1 MDKLAALRQYFGF
14 SEFRAG
20 QQTLI
25 DAVLSGRD
33 ALGIM
38 PTGGGKSLCYE
49 LPALLLPGITLVVS
63 PLISLM
69 KDQVM
74 ALRNAGIPAGCI
86 NSSMSLDEL
95 RETYRDAH
103 YGAYK
108 LLYVAPERLLTDGFC
123 ALAQEL
129 EIPLVAVDEA
139 HCISQWGQDFRP
151 SYLKIVEFLQRLPH
165 RPAVAAFTAT
175 ATAQV
180 RADII
185 RILQLHEPETV
196 VTGFDRPNLRFEV
209 LRPKDKRA
217 VLLQLLA
224 ERRDKSGI
232 VYCAT
237 RKTVEQVCGLLQ
249 EAGFAATRYHAG
261 LDADERRE
269 NQEAFICDRSP
280 IMAATNAF
288 GMGIDKSNVSYVIH
302 YNMPKSLEAYYQEAG
317 RAGRDGSPA
326 DCILLYSP
334 GDVTTAKF
342 LIFNS
347 SAENEELTEE
357 ARQAVQTQDLA
368 RLESMTGYCKTQD
381 CLRGYLLD
389 YFGQPHEKTC
399 SNCGNCQADYETQD
413 LTREAQMILSCV
425 VRARNRLGYCVGSTI
440 LSQTLHG
447 GRAARVRELGL
458 DTLPTYGLMSTLPST
473 QIREWI
479 ELLERAGYL
488 EADPVHGGIDTTP
501 KAASVL
507 FSGEQV
513 LTSQF
518 PQCLH
523 VKFQAFIDQCV
534 SLLQAHVIAGNAVE
548 QIAAVPPCIKVYPHF
563 FVFLNLRC
571 NNFPESV
578 LVLQRI
584 IVGISVHRIK
594 TMHQCRCGTD
604 SQMRHS
610 IGALVPANR
619 IIDLLHQILDFEGG
633 DRVKRG
639 GGFIHQQ
646 NFRLYSQSTCNAQ
659 ALVLSA

>member
-1 MDKLAALRQYFGF
+1 MDKLAVLRQYFGF

-33 ALGIM
+33 ALGVM

-49 LPALLLPGITLVVS
+49 LPALLLPGMTLVVS

-74 ALRNAGIPAGCI
+74 ALRSAGIPAGCI
-86 NSSMSLDEL
+86 NSAMSMDEL
-95 RETYRDAH
+95 REAYTDAR

-151 SYLKIVEFLQRLPH
+151 SYLKIVEFLQQLPR

-180 RADII
+180 RSDIS
-185 RILQLHEPETV
+185 RILQLREPETV

-209 LRPKDKRA
+209 LRPRDKRTA
-217 VLLQLLA
+217 LLQLLS

-237 RKTVEQVCGLLQ
+237 RKTVEQVCGFLQ
-249 EAGFAATRYHAG
+249 KAGFAATRYHAG

-280 IMAATNAF
+280 VMAATNAF

-317 RAGRDGSPA
+317 RAGRDGAPA
-326 DCILLYSP
+326 DCILLYSS

-342 LIFNS
+342 LISNS
-347 SAENEELTEE
+347 SENEELTDEE
-357 ARQAVQTQDLA
+357 RQIVQAQELA
-368 RLESMTGYCKTQD
+368 RLEVMTGYCKTQS
-381 CLRGYLLD
+381 CLRGYILD
-389 YFGQPHEKTC
+389 YFGQPHEETC
-399 SNCGNCQADYETQD
+399 GNCGNCQAEYETQD
-413 LTREAQMILSCV
+413 FTREAQMILSCV
-425 VRARNRLGYCVGSTI
+425 VRVRNRLGYCVGASM

-447 GRAARVRELGL
+447 GRSARVRELGL
-458 DTLPTYGLMSTLPST
+458 DDLPTYGLMHALPCA
-473 QIREWI
+473 QIRERI
-479 ELLERAGYL
+479 ELLEREGYL
-488 EADPVHGGIDTTP
+488 ETDPVHGGINTTAR
-501 KAASVL
+501 AANVL
-507 FSGEQV
+507 FSSEQV
-513 LTSQF
+513 LARVRCSPISEPEPKKKSAAARADEPLLAALKALRLRVAQEQRVPAYIVFSNATLLDMAAKRPASMQELLEVSGVG
-518 PQCLH
+518 Q
-523 VKFQAFIDQCV
+523 VKAERY
-534 SLLQAHVIAGNAVE
+534 G
-548 QIAAVPPCIKVYPHF
+548 AA
-563 FVFLNLRC
+563 FLNEIRQYEQTHEEEL
-571 NNFPESV
+571 
-578 LVLQRI
+578 
-584 IVGISVHRIK
+584 
-594 TMHQCRCGTD
+594 
-604 SQMRHS
+604 
-610 IGALVPANR
+610 
-619 IIDLLHQILDFEGG
+619 
-633 DRVKRG
+633 
-639 GGFIHQQ
+639 
-646 NFRLYSQSTCNAQ
+646 
-659 ALVLSA
+659 